1 MDNEYILRWISE
13 FGMGEVRPTDIGKT
27 DWGEEFDWTKAS
39 DDGYLVRSAETSRV
53 SFRIRYS
60 LTQKALD
67 KLKEN

>member
-13 FGMGEVRPTDIGKT
+13 FGMGEVSPSQINETH
-27 DWGEEFDWTKAS
+27 WGQDFAWLDATAE
-39 DDGYLVRSAETSRV
+39 GYLKRDDNVEN
-53 SFRIRYS
+53 FRIRYL

>member
-13 FGMGEVRPTDIGKT
+13 FGMGEVRPTDVGKT

-39 DDGYLVRSAETSRV
+39 DDGYLEREADFKR
-53 SFRIRYS
+53 FRIRYS